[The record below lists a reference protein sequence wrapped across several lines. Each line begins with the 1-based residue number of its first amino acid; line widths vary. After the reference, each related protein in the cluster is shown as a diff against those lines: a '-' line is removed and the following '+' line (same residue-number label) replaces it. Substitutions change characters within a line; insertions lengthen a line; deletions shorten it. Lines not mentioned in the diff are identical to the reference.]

1 MIRCEELAINLG
13 KSSLAEPRR
22 RKEISV
28 MESNHTYMMGPKS
41 HGMSG
46 NIAFQARGDASKN
59 HDYRAAALKAG
70 GGKTGTNTREGRAK
84 SKCQKG
90 PRRIDEIKG
99 LPHGCHPTAGES
111 ESPFRI
117 IECPPR
123 LGARLDPMVFDDASS
138 RKNRTSEPGC

>member
-70 GGKTGTNTREGRAK
+70 GGKTGTNTREGNQSVKRGHAGLTKSRDCLMGAILPQGKAK
-84 SKCQKG
+84 V
-90 PRRIDEIKG
+90 
-99 LPHGCHPTAGES
+99 
-111 ESPFRI
+111 
-117 IECPPR
+117 R
-123 LGARLDPMVFDDASS
+123 L
-138 RKNRTSEPGC
+138 E